1 MNRYRYLPV
10 LLLSLLFSIPSYA
23 HHLAVV
29 VPKVNPTGTITSVDL
44 AKIFKSE
51 LRKWP
56 DGVTVIVVMSKDS
69 RASLQVVERL
79 CHLSEEATKAL
90 IAAHRE
96 LFILADSDEA
106 ALKLVASTPGALGI
120 VDVHAISGN
129 QVHVVKV
136 DGKLPLELGY
146 LPH

>member
-1 MNRYRYLPV
+1 MNRHRCLLV
-10 LLLSLLFSIPSYA
+10 LLSSLLFSLPSYA

-29 VPKVNPTGTITSVDL
+29 VPKDNATATVTSADL
-44 AKIFKSE
+44 SKMLKAE
-51 LRKWP
+51 TRKWP
-56 DGVTVIVVMSKDS
+56 DGATVIVVMTKNSAQS
-69 RASLQVVERL
+69 VQVVERL
-79 CHLSEEATKAL
+79 CHLSEEATKAF

-106 ALKLVASTPGALGI
+106 ALKLVATTPGALGLI
-120 VDVHAISGN
+120 DVHAISGT

-136 DGKLPLELGY
+136 DGRLPMEMGY

>member
-1 MNRYRYLPV
+1 MNRYRYLLV
-10 LLLSLLFSIPSYA
+10 LTSTILFSLPSYA

-29 VPKVNPTGTITSVDL
+29 VPKDNRTTVLSTADL
-44 AKIFKSE
+44 AKIMKSE
-51 LRKWP
+51 TRKWP
-56 DGVTVIVVMSKDS
+56 DGATVSVILTRNSG
-69 RASLQVVERL
+69 ASLQVVERL
-79 CHLSEEATKAL
+79 CHLSEQATKAL

-106 ALKLVASTPGALGI
+106 ALKIVASTHGALGI

-136 DGKLPLELGY
+136 DGKLPMELGY

>member
-1 MNRYRYLPV
+1 MNRSRYWLV
-10 LLLSLLFSIPSYA
+10 LFSSLFFSLPGYG

-29 VPKVNPTGTITSVDL
+29 VPKDNQTAALTSADL
-44 AKIFKSE
+44 AKMMKSE
-51 LRKWP
+51 TRKWP
-56 DGVTVIVVMSKDS
+56 DGPTVIVVMNKNSA
-69 RASLQVVERL
+69 ASVQVVERL
-79 CHLSEEATKAL
+79 CHLSQGATKAF
-90 IAAHRE
+90 IAAHPE

-129 QVHVVKV
+129 QVQVVKI
-136 DGKLPLELGY
+136 DGKLPMELGY